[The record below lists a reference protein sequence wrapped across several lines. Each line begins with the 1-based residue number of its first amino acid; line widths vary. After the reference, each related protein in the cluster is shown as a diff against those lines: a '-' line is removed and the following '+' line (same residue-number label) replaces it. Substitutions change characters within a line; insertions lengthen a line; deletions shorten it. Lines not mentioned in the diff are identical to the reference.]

1 MILAR
6 SPVLKR
12 LREEAGELLLV
23 ARHGTMVLS
32 VCRQA
37 LGDLH
42 AAEDAFQATF
52 LVLIRRSNS
61 FELRGC
67 DSLGPWLHGVPYR
80 TANKARQLAVRSL
93 AWERGGAPSATA
105 ASASQAEFD
114 DLRSLLH
121 EEVSRLP
128 AKYRAPVVLCYFE
141 GRTHDEAAAA
151 LHWPAGT
158 ARGWLA
164 RARDLL
170 RSRFTRRGCAPD
182 AVIVASALEQLAP
195 AEVTASLRE
204 LTVATAIRG
213 RQPGPAWP
221 PRPQLCCGV
230 WSWLD

>member
-80 TANKARQLAVRSL
+80 TANKARQLAAQPCVGARRCTVSD
-93 AWERGGAPSATA
+93 GGECVAGGIRRP
-105 ASASQAEFD
+105 
-114 DLRSLLH
+114 
-121 EEVSRLP
+121 
-128 AKYRAPVVLCYFE
+128 PVV
-141 GRTHDEAAAA
+141 
-151 LHWPAGT
+151 
-158 ARGWLA
+158 
-164 RARDLL
+164 
-170 RSRFTRRGCAPD
+170 
-182 AVIVASALEQLAP
+182 AS
-195 AEVTASLRE
+195 
-204 LTVATAIRG
+204 
-213 RQPGPAWP
+213 
-221 PRPQLCCGV
+221 
-230 WSWLD
+230 